1 MKKKLTNILNN
12 TLDLCFREGYLKKM
26 PVPGFV
32 IEVPNN
38 PDHGHFATNL
48 AMILAKKQ
56 KNSPRNIAEIIIQ
69 HLIDHDHFILKAEI
83 GGAGFINFFVNG
95 RVCECQSYRPS
106 PSWPWPGRSFRRYP
120 LSDF

>member
-1 MKKKLTNILNN
+1 MKKKLTDILNN
-12 TLDLCFREGYLKKM
+12 TLDLCFREGYLRKM

-83 GGAGFINFFVNG
+83 GGAGFINFFVPIEQWHDLLSQIITLKDDYG
-95 RVCECQSYRPS
+95 RNK
-106 PSWPWPGRSFRRYP
+106 PWKKKR
-120 LSDF
+120 